1 MTGHTQTPVV
11 NRDEIER
18 FLIGVPNHDVVVT
31 NHRKLIEHFVYYLTA
46 TKGETVATVT
56 TIRACY
62 VAAAVR
68 PPANISDILRKSDS
82 FVRQGDGYQIH
93 RTIRMEIEE
102 SLRSG
107 NSALPSHAAGGT
119 LDTNEKSRNV
129 VVVYGRDLRLRNA
142 MFQFLL
148 ALRLNPVDWNEA
160 VSRTGKGSPFT
171 GEVVEALFV
180 DAQAIVV
187 ILSPDEHV
195 KLRRDLQVGGNPEGG
210 WQPRPNVFV
219 EAGMALAKDE
229 AHTILVEVGIVRS
242 TSDLLGRN
250 VVRLDNTS
258 GQRNS
263 LVQRL
268 RTAECKVNT
277 INNDWLSAGDFQVRA
292 EFFLESEKM
301 KNGTRTT
308 KKTIPRRRGSTNG
321 KT

>member
-1 MTGHTQTPVV
+1 MTGHTQSPVV
-11 NRDEIER
+11 DRDEIER
-18 FLIGVPNHDVVVT
+18 FLLGVPNHDAVVA
-31 NHRKLIEHFVYYLTA
+31 NHRKLIEHFVYYITA
-46 TKGETVATVT
+46 IKSETVATVA

-62 VAAAVR
+62 AAAAVK

-82 FVRQGDGYQIH
+82 FVRQGEGYQIH
-93 RTIRMEIEE
+93 RTIRLEIEE
-102 SLRSG
+102 SLRSE
-107 NSALPSHAAGGT
+107 NSALPSHAADGG
-119 LDTNEKSRNV
+119 LDTNDKSRNV
-129 VVVYGRDLRLRNA
+129 VVVYGRDLRLRDA

-160 VSRTGKGSPFT
+160 VSRTRKGSPFT

-187 ILSPDEHV
+187 ILSPDEQV
-195 KLRRDLQVGGNPEGG
+195 RLRRDLRAGGNPEEG

-229 AHTILVEVGIVRS
+229 ARTILVEVGIVRS
-242 TSDLLGRN
+242 ASDLHGRN
-250 VVRLDNTS
+250 VIRLDRTS

-268 RTAECKVNT
+268 RTAGCKVNT
-277 INNDWLSAGDFQVRA
+277 TNNDWLSAGDFQVRA

-308 KKTIPRRRGSTNG
+308 KKAIPRRRGSTNG
-321 KT
+321 KA

>member
-1 MTGHTQTPVV
+1 MNGHTQSPIV

-18 FLIGVPNHDVVVT
+18 FLMGVPNHDAVVT

-46 TKGETVATVT
+46 IKGETIATVT

-93 RTIRMEIEE
+93 RTIRLEIEE
-102 SLRSG
+102 SLRGG
-107 NSALPSHAAGGT
+107 NSTLPSHAASGV

-129 VVVYGRDLRLRNA
+129 VVVYGRDLRLRHA

-195 KLRRDLQVGGNPEGG
+195 TLRHDLQAQANPEEG

-242 TSDLLGRN
+242 ASDLLGRN
-250 VVRLDNTS
+250 VIRLDNSS

-277 INNDWLSAGDFQVRA
+277 TNNDWLSAGDFQVRA
-292 EFFLESEKM
+292 EFFPLSEKM

-308 KKTIPRRRGSTNG
+308 KKTIPR
-321 KT
+321 